1 MRLIQAIANSFVRA
15 SGSTWT
21 LAFNDVIEY
30 TTGEGTTNTQTI
42 PENSTLYFVVRNVL
56 EEGAYEIYKNSSFN
70 TSGDQVTSSTV
81 SFSQN
86 DTLFIKIICSY
97 TTFSGI
103 MDIKENNSSG
113 RLIDSFEFLVEAP
126 PAP

>member
-1 MRLIQAIANSFVRA
+1 MRLIQAIANSFVPA

-30 TTGEGTTNTQTI
+30 NTGEGTTNTQTI

-56 EEGAYEIYKNSSFN
+56 EEGVYDIYKNSSNN

-86 DTLFIKIICSY
+86 DTLFIKIICSG

-126 PAP
+126 SVP